1 MKINHQ
7 KLVDYFKYLAD
18 NCNEVASFFRMDLT
32 EIIGAF
38 RSSAE
43 FNCMVLESHEGD
55 FSNSSRTQSVNTI
68 TWAFTIYTNPE
79 AGNYDEQNNFLSLA
93 EEIGIKI
100 ISRIKYDSCQP
111 NHMIQNAFKAERV
124 SWSKVGP
131 VFQEKLYGYRFVGEF
146 YIHEPLVINT
156 DDWADNPTTCNP

>member
-1 MKINHQ
+1 MKITHQ
-7 KLVDYFKYLAD
+7 NQVDYFKNLAN
-18 NCNEVASFFRMDLT
+18 NCNAVLDFFRMDLT
-32 EIIGAF
+32 EIVGAF
-38 RSSAE
+38 RSTAE
-43 FNCMVLESHEGD
+43 FPCMVMESHEAD
-55 FSNSSRTQSVNTI
+55 LSNSSRTQSVNTI

-100 ISRIKYDSCQP
+100 LSRIKHDSTKP
-111 NHMIQNAFKAERV
+111 SHMIYNAFKAETV

-146 YIHEPLVINT
+146 YIHQPLAINT
-156 DDWADNPTTCNP
+156 DDWADNPTKCS